1 MWSRRQLL
9 QQGAIGTSGIAA
21 AAVLSACGSDRN
33 NDAGDSPAS
42 ALPEPPAALEP
53 FDSTR
58 PAGPATGL
66 PRRAAWAN
74 TASVQFFLA
83 LSAGMEAASKERGLQ
98 YLTAVSGDD
107 PAANLR
113 QLESFVARGIGA
125 LAFQPLD
132 QQIQRPV
139 LEAALRQGICV
150 QGLISPTSTLQI
162 AASQYNIGFTQ
173 GKAAADYIVQR
184 LQSKAAVH
192 YFNGDSVSPQLKL
205 RHTGVLDGLRTGGA
219 GIRVVSDVAGLVDY
233 DEGGEIMR
241 EVIAE
246 YPDIK
251 VILGGDAAAVGA
263 YRELDRS
270 GKLTEDMYFSGVD
283 GDREALTLVKARGPY
298 RASIAFAWQLMGYGL
313 GRFAA
318 DWIDGKDIPRVVVA
332 APIVVDSPEG
342 VDAYLADNANPGA
355 VFAVRQRYER
365 YLPLLGNVSYR
376 TRETIWRDEYIPN

>member
-9 QQGAIGTSGIAA
+9 QHGAIGTSGIAA

-33 NDAGDSPAS
+33 NGAGDSPAS